1 MANDV
6 KNHIYIKGDPE
17 LLEKVLVPLFD
28 GDDDRGFFQRIASP
42 PKNLDERDGA
52 LDGWKTAN
60 WGPRSSSTYELQGL
74 WAADDKSAAYIFFET
89 RWSPAVPLMV
99 HLSRM
104 LPGARVY
111 IEYASEDSGC
121 TGFALFCDGK
131 RLEEKKGLAT
141 MNLAIWAAG
150 FESTAR
156 RAETVMGSPSEEV
169 LADVALQEFKS
180 TVDCAAR
187 QLLARMKEAGLEV
200 DGVREALHDILA
212 RCDGLV
218 N

>member
-6 KNHIYIKGDPE
+6 KNHIYIKGEPE

-28 GDDDRGFFQRIASP
+28 GDDDKGFFQRIASP
-42 PKNLDERDGA
+42 PEDLDERDGT
-52 LDGWKTAN
+52 LDEWKMAN

-74 WAADDKSAAYIFFET
+74 WAADDKSTVYIFFET
-89 RWSPAVPLMV
+89 RWSPAVPLME

-104 LPGARVY
+104 LPGAHVY

-150 FESTAR
+150 CESTAR

-169 LADVALQEFKS
+169 LADVALQEFRS

-187 QLLARMKEAGLEV
+187 QLLARMDEAGLEV
-200 DGVREALHDILA
+200 DGIREALHDILA
-212 RCDGLV
+212 RCEELLS
-218 N
+218 